1 MRPLGNIDK
10 LLEEWN
16 QIKSIST
23 PVSITAD
30 EAIKFTNIK
39 DNIANTVHALQVSRL
54 QNNSTA
60 EKFYSQQFFEI
71 YNKFNKEYMF
81 KVLKNV

>member
-1 MRPLGNIDK
+1 MPM
-10 LLEEWN
+10 
-16 QIKSIST
+16 ST
-23 PVSITAD
+23 TAD
-30 EAIKFTNIK
+30 EAIRFTNIK
-39 DNIANTVHALQVSRL
+39 DNISNTVHALQVSRL

-71 YNKFNKEYMF
+71 YNRFNKEYMF

>member
-1 MRPLGNIDK
+1 MQQSANIDK

-16 QIKSIST
+16 QIKSLAT
-23 PVSITAD
+23 PLSATAD
-30 EAIKFTNIK
+30 EAIKFANIK
-39 DNIANTVHALQVSRL
+39 DNISSTVHALQVSRL
-54 QNNSTA
+54 QNDSTA
-60 EKFYSQQFFEI
+60 EQFWSDHFCEI

>member
-1 MRPLGNIDK
+1 MANIDK

-16 QIKSIST
+16 QIKTITMPMST
-23 PVSITAD
+23 TAD
-30 EAIKFTNIK
+30 EAIRFTNIK
-39 DNIANTVHALQVSRL
+39 DNISNTVHALQVSRL

-71 YNKFNKEYMF
+71 YNRFNKEYMF

>member
-1 MRPLGNIDK
+1 MANIDK

-16 QIKSIST
+16 QIKTITMPMST
-23 PVSITAD
+23 TAD
-30 EAIKFTNIK
+30 EAIRFTNIK
-39 DNIANTVHALQVSRL
+39 DNISNTVHALQVSRL

-71 YNKFNKEYMF
+71 YDRFNKEYMF